1 MCLSPRKLDRQPCW
15 VACLLVCVSGGGGG
29 GEDICIISWFIAQI
43 CIGHSITVMM
53 MSALYVLV
61 LYIVQHSEIHTG
73 LYCTF
78 VQFILV
84 KVLVNAYVRFPQ
96 QMAKI
101 NGMQ

>member
-1 MCLSPRKLDRQPCW
+1 MCLSGGD
-15 VACLLVCVSGGGGG
+15 GGGG

-53 MSALYVLV
+53 MSALYVRV

-84 KVLVNAYVRFPQ
+84 KVLLHAYVRFQQ

-101 NGMQ
+101 NGNEERKGQSLNSSTSV